1 MSSLDKQ
8 YAAILGFFS
17 YSREDDRG
25 DRGALS
31 TLRQVIQSELSA
43 QLGRAQKSCRIWQDQ
58 AAIPVGTEWENQIK
72 LGISQSVFFIPIITP
87 RVVRSERCAFEFE
100 AFLARERELG
110 RDDLVFPFLYID
122 VPELDDERI
131 WHADPVLSVVGA
143 RQYFDGR
150 DLRFKPVAEA
160 RASIGQFCRN
170 IANAIR
176 REWETPE
183 AQRRLEAEG
192 QAKAEEEGRRRAA
205 EQQAEEKRQ
214 RRKAQAEEKRRKEA
228 EAETARLAEEE
239 RQRREAEA
247 ARVAEEKRRKEAEA
261 ETARLAEEERK
272 RREAQAARVA
282 EEENRRKEAEAAR
295 LAEEEKRRR
304 EAAAEAARL
313 ADEERQRHEAEAA
326 RAADGERREKVAT
339 AAAAA
344 LIDAASARA
353 QHAAPR
359 SRRSLAVIAGAIAA
373 LLLIGIVY
381 WNVSNPRPVV
391 AIKDVATAPAVPP
404 SGALPAKT
412 TAPPLPTPPSQPENS
427 EANAPAKTDTSSP
440 GATASCSQTGV
451 QLASAGGSFDPVTL
465 KPDLAAAKELR
476 TVAVSPDGARIAT
489 AGDDAVIRVW
499 DASSLKLIRQIGGAG
514 GHTDAVYSVTFSE
527 DGDLLA
533 SAGWDGT
540 VRIWDAHTYAPR
552 QTFIAAGDAG
562 RVRQWSVAF
571 EPGHDPHYVVST
583 GDDGYVWIWDLTT
596 GALHNRRASSDP
608 PLHQAARSLSFAPA
622 GAGEFATA
630 GFDGRVRFF
639 PDSGKIFTVPA
650 SSGKLLHV
658 AYSPNSKLLASAG
671 VDAAGQ
677 NVKIWNAASHSL
689 FKSYE
694 GHRRYAVSVA
704 WSADGSHI
712 VSGGGYEDRTVRLWD
727 VQSGSQ
733 QVFPPKPSAD
743 GHTADVE
750 AVAFHPNGKWL
761 ISASEDKT
769 MKIWDI
775 ASGAV
780 LLSVIGFDNGQYLAY
795 APSGCFTGSS
805 DARRYV
811 KFLTK
816 NGQDVTATAGGL
828 FVPADSAAAPLLPR

>member
-1 MSSLDKQ
+1 MASLDRQ
-8 YAAILGFFS
+8 YATILGFFS

-43 QLGRAQKSCRIWQDQ
+43 QLGRSLKSCRIWQDQ

-72 LGISQSVFFIPIITP
+72 LGISQSVFFVPIITP

-122 VPELDDERI
+122 VPELDDESI
-131 WHADPVLSVVGA
+131 WRTDPVLSVVGA

-150 DLRFKPVAEA
+150 DLRFKPIAEA

-176 REWETPE
+176 KEWETPE
-183 AQRRLEAEG
+183 EQRRLEAEA
-192 QAKAEEEGRRRAA
+192 QAKAEEEERRRQADAA
-205 EQQAEEKRQ
+205 AARQADEKRQ
-214 RRKAQAEEKRRKEA
+214 RRKAQTEQKRRKEADAAAARLAEEERVRRDAEAARLAEAEQRRKDAEAARLAEAEQRRKEVEAARLAEAEQRRQEAEATRLAEEEQRRKEA
-228 EAETARLAEEE
+228 EAEAKERQRLEAERIAEEE
-239 RQRREAEA
+239 R
-247 ARVAEEKRRKEAEA
+247 
-261 ETARLAEEERK
+261 
-272 RREAQAARVA
+272 
-282 EEENRRKEAEAAR
+282 
-295 LAEEEKRRR
+295 
-304 EAAAEAARL
+304 
-313 ADEERQRHEAEAA
+313 RQ
-326 RAADGERREKVAT
+326 KVAT

-353 QHAAPR
+353 QRSAPP

-373 LLLIGIVY
+373 LLLIGVVY
-381 WNVSNPRPVV
+381 WNVRPVV
-391 AIKDVATAPAVPP
+391 ALKDVAAAPAEP
-404 SGALPAKT
+404 PAKT
-412 TAPPLPTPPSQPENS
+412 MAPPLPAPTPPSQQES
-427 EANAPAKTDTSSP
+427 TEASPPAKKAADASSSA
-440 GATASCSQTGV
+440 ATVSTNSPPACRQTGV
-451 QLASAGGSFDPVTL
+451 QLASAGGTFDPVTL
-465 KPDLAAAKELR
+465 KPNLAAAKELR
-476 TVAVSPDGARIAT
+476 TVAISPDGTRIVT
-489 AGDDAVIRVW
+489 AGDDAIIRIW
-499 DASSLKLIRQIGGAG
+499 DASTLKLVHQIGGSG
-514 GHTDAVYSVTFSE
+514 GHTDAVYSVAFS
-527 DGDLLA
+527 DPGDLLA
-533 SAGWDGT
+533 STGMDGT
-540 VRIWDAHTYAPR
+540 VRIWDARSYAPR

-562 RVRQWSVAF
+562 RVKQWSVAF
-571 EPGHDPHYVVST
+571 EPDHDPHYVVSA
-583 GDDGYVWIWDLTT
+583 GDDGYVWVWDLTT
-596 GALHNRRASSDP
+596 GTLHHKRASSDP
-608 PLHQAARSLSFAPA
+608 PVRQPARSLSFAPT

-630 GFDGRVRFF
+630 GFDGRLRFF

-658 AYSPNSKLLASAG
+658 AYSPNGKLLASAG

-689 FKSYE
+689 FRPYE

-712 VSGGGYEDRTVRLWD
+712 VSGGGAEDRTVRLWD

-733 QVFPPKPSAD
+733 QVFPAKPGAD

-750 AVAFHPNGKWL
+750 AVAFHPNRKWL
-761 ISASEDKT
+761 ISASEDKS

-775 ASGAV
+775 ASGAA
-780 LLSVIGFDNGQYLAY
+780 LLSVIGFDDGQYLAY

-805 DARRYV
+805 DVRRYV
-811 KFLTK
+811 KFITK
-816 NGQDVTATAGGL
+816 SGQDVTATAGDL
-828 FVPADSAAAPLLPR
+828 FVPADSAAPLLPR